1 MSAVR
6 GSKHNAISYSLA
18 NDIQLQYGEKL
29 AVTAGIKHG
38 DKVLDMGCGTGELTA
53 ILAEM
58 LGKQTQVVGVDPDI
72 ERISVAVQHQ
82 SAIHGNITFV
92 HGDSSSQFPNFND
105 QYDDVHFSSFVLQWL
120 NANEKENLIDK
131 AFRILKP
138 GGKIAIQSHE
148 GDCAIFKEAANI
160 FLNNANNR
168 TAKVQSYFVNKS
180 VIEALL
186 TKAGFSLLHSEYF
199 HSPYTFPTAEDFL
212 DYYDETNMHLSKE
225 EERIF

>member
-1 MSAVR
+1 
-6 GSKHNAISYSLA
+6 
-18 NDIQLQYGEKL
+18 
-29 AVTAGIKHG
+29 
-38 DKVLDMGCGTGELTA
+38 MGCGTGELTA

-72 ERISVAVQHQ
+72 ERISFAVQHQ

-105 QYDDVHFSSFVLQWL
+105 QYYDVHFSSFVLQWL
-120 NANEKENLIDK
+120 NANEKENLIDN

-186 TKAGFSLLHSEYF
+186 TKAGLSLLHSEYF

-212 DYYDETNMHLSKE
+212 DYYDDTNISQKE
-225 EERIF
+225 ENEFFKQIVNRDGTVIFFIQLSITSLDKRLSLSSLTVIKFRD